1 MWYVLLMLALHPA
14 VQDTLYSEI
23 TQILGTRQPSYEDF
37 PSLTYALCIMFET
50 LRLFPSVVGVPK
62 VAAEDTLLLGKYP
75 IPRGTAVIFDIV
87 HVHRDP
93 EIWGPDSNDF
103 NPSRFDSRNVR
114 HRHRHSGS
122 ASKSEIDDDTSVS
135 FGNEKIRVPCKGAFL
150 PFSDGQ
156 RSCLGI
162 PPTPRPPPLSPPLLS
177 GRADSLGKKFAQVEL
192 VASLIMISREWEIGL
207 KEGWSPERV
216 WGVIDMSATII
227 TLAPPEDIPLVFRK
241 RV

>member
-1 MWYVLLMLALHPA
+1 MLALHPA

-37 PSLTYALCIMFET
+37 PSMTYALCIMFET

-103 NPSRFDSRNVR
+103 NPARFDSRNVR
-114 HRHRHSGS
+114 QRHTQPG
-122 ASKSEIDDDTSVS
+122 AKKSEIDDDTSVS

-162 PPTPRPPPLSPPLLS
+162 PPHPPFL
-177 GRADSLGKKFAQVEL
+177 GQADGLGKKFAQVEL
-192 VASLIMISREWEIGL
+192 VASLVMISREWEIGL

-216 WGVIDMSATII
+216 WGVIEMSATII